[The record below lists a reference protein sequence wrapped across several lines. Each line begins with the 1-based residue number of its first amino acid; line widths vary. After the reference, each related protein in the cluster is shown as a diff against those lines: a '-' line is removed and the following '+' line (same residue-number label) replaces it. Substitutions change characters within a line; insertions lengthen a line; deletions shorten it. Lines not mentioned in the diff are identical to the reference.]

1 MQANGRAGHLAGSP
15 GKAAPLVVIAAPEGR
30 LCNRLWLFANFIGNS
45 LEYGYELANP
55 AFREYARY
63 FEHLRG
69 DLFCR
74 YPPRPGRASGTL
86 IRRLVYE
93 LVRWPLRSLAAAG
106 VVSTRLHSHL
116 DIRHFR
122 GDVQAFELRGP
133 EWRSALRKR
142 VVFAEGLE
150 FRDWESLVVHKREIV
165 DFLAPGQVHAAA
177 ALGLAG
183 RARADSA
190 GVLCGIHI
198 RQGDYRRF
206 LSGRW
211 FYAIEDYIAKMREC
225 QELFRGLAPV
235 RFLVCSDA
243 QLPRGPFQGL
253 PATFGSGHFM
263 EDLFALSRCDYL
275 LGPPSTYSAWASY
288 YGDVP
293 LRFLFDLQPLKV
305 RSFVP
310 VTERLRRRI
319 ALAAE
324 LGADVPHTGFLE
336 MCRDQATEAAG

>member
-1 MQANGRAGHLAGSP
+1 MVVV
-15 GKAAPLVVIAAPEGR
+15 AAPVGR

-45 LEYGYELANP
+45 RECHYNLANL

-63 FEHLRG
+63 FEHLKG

-74 YPPRPGRASGTL
+74 YPPRPGRASGTF
-86 IRRLVYE
+86 IRRLVCE
-93 LVRWPLRSLAAAG
+93 LVRVPLRAGSAAG

-116 DIRHFR
+116 DIRHYR
-122 GDVQAFELRGP
+122 GDVRAFDLRGP
-133 EWRSALRKR
+133 EWKSALQKR

-150 FRDWESLVVHKREIV
+150 FRDWESLVVHQREIL
-165 DFLAPGQVHAAA
+165 DFLAPDKDHAAA
-177 ALGLAG
+177 ALGLS
-183 RARADSA
+183 RKARADSA
-190 GVLCGIHI
+190 CVLCGVHI
-198 RQGDYRRF
+198 RQGDYRNF

-211 FYAIEDYIAKMREC
+211 YYAIEHYITKMQEF
-225 QELFRGLAPV
+225 QELFRGRAPV

-243 QLPRGPFQGL
+243 KLPPGAFQGL

-288 YGDVP
+288 CGDVP
-293 LRFLFDLQPLKV
+293 LRFLFDLQPLSV

-310 VTERLRRRI
+310 VAERLRRHV

-324 LGADVPHTGFLE
+324 RGAALPHTGFLE
-336 MCRDQATEAAG
+336 MCQDQPTEAAG